1 MILKNKKIILGVTGG
16 IAAYKTP
23 LLVRLLKKAGAEVQ
37 VIVTPSALN
46 FVTATTLA
54 TVSGRPVL
62 NEFIRNSQG
71 EWNNHVALGLWADL
85 LLITPLTANTLSK
98 MAHGLCDNLLMA
110 VYLSMRNK
118 TLVAPAMD
126 LDMMVHPS
134 VVKNLE
140 TLKSFGVEVMD
151 ARDGELASGLSGK
164 GRMAEP
170 EEIFE
175 EVSKLLGLP
184 FSFAGKKVLITAG
197 PTYEKIDPVRFIG
210 NHSSGKMGYAIA
222 SIFEQAGAEVTL
234 VSGPTSIAV
243 PNGIK
248 LVRVESANEMF
259 EACNTCIT
267 SYDIAIMSAAVA
279 DFRPEQVAEEKIK
292 KGNNEN
298 LNISLVKNPDILKHF
313 GTHKKTGQFL
323 VGFALETE
331 NLKENALKK
340 LHSKNADLIV
350 LNTPKEEGAGFN
362 SDTNAVWLIDSS
374 EQEYRINLSAKERI
388 AYEIAQFI
396 FVKTQ
401 NNN

>member
-1 MILKNKKIILGVTGG
+1 MILRNKKIILGVTGG

-54 TVSGRPVL
+54 TVSGKPVL
-62 NEFIRNSQG
+62 SEFIRNKQG
-71 EWNNHVALGLWADL
+71 EWNNHVELGLWADL

-126 LDMMVHPS
+126 LDMVVHPS
-134 VVKNLE
+134 VTKNLE
-140 TLKSFGVEVMD
+140 TLRSFGVEVME
-151 ARDGELASGLSGK
+151 AREGELASGLSGK

-175 EVSKLLGLP
+175 EVNRLLGLP
-184 FSFAGKKVLITAG
+184 FSFTGKKVLITAG

-222 SIFEQAGAEVTL
+222 GVFEQAGAEVTL
-234 VSGPTSIAV
+234 ISGPTSIAPPDGV
-243 PNGIK
+243 K
-248 LVRVESANEMF
+248 LINVESAEDMF
-259 EACNTCIT
+259 KTCNTLMDV
-267 SYDIAIMSAAVA
+267 YDIAIMSAAVA
-279 DFRPEQVAEEKIK
+279 DFRPEKVAEEKIK
-292 KGNNEN
+292 KGNDER

-313 GTHKKTGQFL
+313 GTHKKAGQFL
-323 VGFALETE
+323 AGFALETE
-331 NLKENALKK
+331 NLKDNALKK
-340 LHSKNADLIV
+340 LHTKNADLIV

-362 SDTNAVWLIDSS
+362 SDTNAVWLIDGS
-374 EQEYRINLSAKERI
+374 EQEHRINLSSKEHI
-388 AYEIAQFI
+388 AFEIARFI
-396 FVKTQ
+396 FAKTQ